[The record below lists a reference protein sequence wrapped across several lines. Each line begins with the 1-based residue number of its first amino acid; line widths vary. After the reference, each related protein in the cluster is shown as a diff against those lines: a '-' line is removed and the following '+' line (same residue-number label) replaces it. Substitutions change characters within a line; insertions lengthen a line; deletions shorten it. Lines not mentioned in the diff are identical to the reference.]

1 MTRGFR
7 VHRLGRTVRA
17 LSLRIAP
24 DLAAEPRPSA
34 RGPGRWASADRFWVA
49 LANRRTR
56 GSTLAFMAMS
66 SVLSPGLLLA
76 APPLADPNFER
87 SVVLLSAH
95 GPEGAFGWV
104 LNGQE
109 AMSLSE
115 LLVRTELVSEEPDV
129 PGMVRIGGPVAQ
141 DQVWL
146 LYPSGALPAAL
157 DGQLEVAP
165 GITASASRKILELV
179 AAGQVPDGLI
189 TLVGY
194 AGWGPWQLEN
204 EIKTGA
210 WLPTDVNAEIVF
222 DAPENL
228 WARAYARVGATPMSF
243 TTRTVGS
250 A

>member
-1 MTRGFR
+1 
-7 VHRLGRTVRA
+7 
-17 LSLRIAP
+17 
-24 DLAAEPRPSA
+24 
-34 RGPGRWASADRFWVA
+34 
-49 LANRRTR
+49 
-56 GSTLAFMAMS
+56 MS
-66 SVLSPGLLLA
+66 SVLAPGLLLA

-109 AMSLSE
+109 AMPLAE
-115 LLVRTELVSEEPDV
+115 LLVRTELAQEAPDL
-129 PGMVRIGGPVAQ
+129 PGVARIGGPVSQ

-146 LYPSGALPAAL
+146 LYPSGVLPAEL
-157 DGQLEVAP
+157 EGQLEVAE
-165 GITASASRKILELV
+165 GITASASRKVLEVV
-179 AAGQVPDGLI
+179 AAGRVPRGLI

-194 AGWGPWQLEN
+194 AGWGPGQLEN
-204 EIKTGA
+204 EIKLGA
-210 WLPTDVNAEIVF
+210 WLPTDVTAEVVF
-222 DAPENL
+222 DTPLADL

>member
-1 MTRGFR
+1 M
-7 VHRLGRTVRA
+7 H
-17 LSLRIAP
+17 
-24 DLAAEPRPSA
+24 
-34 RGPGRWASADRFWVA
+34 
-49 LANRRTR
+49 
-56 GSTLAFMAMS
+56 
-66 SVLSPGLLLA
+66 SVLAPGLLLA

-109 AMSLSE
+109 AMPLSE
-115 LLVRTELVSEEPDV
+115 LLVRADVTLPSEARDV
-129 PGMVRIGGPVAQ
+129 PGVARIGGPVSQ

-146 LYPSGALPAAL
+146 LYPTGTLPVEL
-157 DGQLEVAP
+157 EGQLEVAQ
-165 GITASASRKILELV
+165 GIMASASRKVLEVV
-179 AAGQVPDGLI
+179 AAGRIPDGLV

-194 AGWGPWQLEN
+194 AGWGPGQLEN

-210 WLPTDVNAEIVF
+210 WLPTDVTAEVVF
-222 DAPENL
+222 DTPLEDL
-228 WARAYARVGATPMSF
+228 WSRAYARVGATPMSF

>member
-1 MTRGFR
+1 
-7 VHRLGRTVRA
+7 
-17 LSLRIAP
+17 
-24 DLAAEPRPSA
+24 
-34 RGPGRWASADRFWVA
+34 
-49 LANRRTR
+49 
-56 GSTLAFMAMS
+56 MS
-66 SVLSPGLLLA
+66 SVLAPGLLLA

-104 LNGQE
+104 LNGQD

-115 LLVRTELVSEEPDV
+115 LLVRTELATEELDV
-129 PGMVRIGGPVAQ
+129 PGVVRIGGPVAQ

-146 LYPSGALPAAL
+146 LYPTGALPAGL
-157 DGQLEVAP
+157 EGQLDVGN
-165 GITASASRKILELV
+165 GITASASRKVLEVV
-179 AAGQVPDGLI
+179 AAGQIPDGLV

-204 EIKTGA
+204 EIKAGA
-210 WLPTDVNAEIVF
+210 WLPTDVTAEVVF
-222 DAPENL
+222 RTPLPDL

>member
-1 MTRGFR
+1 M
-7 VHRLGRTVRA
+7 
-17 LSLRIAP
+17 S
-24 DLAAEPRPSA
+24 
-34 RGPGRWASADRFWVA
+34 
-49 LANRRTR
+49 
-56 GSTLAFMAMS
+56 STLA
-66 SVLSPGLLLA
+66 PGLLLA

-104 LNGQE
+104 LNGQD

-115 LLVRTELVSEEPDV
+115 LLVRTSLVSEAPDV
-129 PGMVRIGGPVAQ
+129 PGVVRIGGPVSQ

-146 LYPSGALPAAL
+146 LYPTGALPAEL
-157 DGQLEVAP
+157 EGQMEVAQ
-165 GITASASRKILELV
+165 GITASASRNVLE
-179 AAGQVPDGLI
+179 AIASGPVPEGLI

-204 EIKTGA
+204 EIKAGA
-210 WLPTDVNAEIVF
+210 WLPTDVSAEIVF
-222 DAPENL
+222 QTPLAEL